1 MQLKYR
7 GGIAVSCGWASQYMG
22 QNGLLLK
29 SRGRQYPLSDEY
41 MSDYMTGNRGEGSF
55 QLPRAAELL
64 QAGTAARQVS
74 IPSVAPREGFMA
86 WLCYVVNC

>member
-1 MQLKYR
+1 M
-7 GGIAVSCGWASQYMG
+7 IASLCMG

-29 SRGRQYPLSDEY
+29 SGGRQYPLSDEY
-41 MSDYMTGNRGEGSF
+41 VSGYMTGSMGEGSF

-74 IPSVAPREGFMA
+74 IPSTAPSEGFMA